1 MVKVI
6 KKISVIYSTSK
17 TTKNLLTETQEIIN
31 EVGSNLINSYSVN
44 EITSNTA
51 NKNLSNSDLILV
63 IGGDG
68 TMLGSIRELNNLK
81 IDDLLVWVALG
92 TIIGGRLGYVVFYD
106 FIY

>member
-1 MVKVI
+1 MKVI

-17 TTKNLLTETQEIIN
+17 TTKNLLTKTQELIN

-68 TMLGSIRELNNLK
+68 TMLGSIRELNKLK
-81 IDDLLVWVALG
+81 IPFLG
-92 TIIGGRLGYVVFYD
+92 INVGRVGF
-106 FIY
+106 